1 MLESHKSLKSV
12 LASCFIVFSISL
24 SCAAAATCRPPI
36 LAADVMAI
44 SMLNSLIEV
53 TTSKKYK

>member
-44 SMLNSLIEV
+44 SMLN
-53 TTSKKYK
+53 